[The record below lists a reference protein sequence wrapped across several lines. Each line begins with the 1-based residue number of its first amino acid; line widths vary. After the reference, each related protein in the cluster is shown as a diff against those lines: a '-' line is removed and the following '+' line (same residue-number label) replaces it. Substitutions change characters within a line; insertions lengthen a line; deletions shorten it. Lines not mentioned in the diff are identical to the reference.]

1 MLISI
6 GTVYVLSKARNGAI
20 VAVRELVS
28 IVSLE
33 MMILFLGV
41 ALLVGSV
48 ASLLTVNLSKVF
60 SRVMSR
66 VNYVDVIFGIILL
79 ITCLTFIFDGL
90 IGIVILV
97 TATCIGLMASFFGV
111 GKNHL
116 MGTLIVPVILY
127 FIL

>member
-6 GTVYVLSKARNGAI
+6 GTVYILSKARNGAI

-28 IVSLE
+28 VVSLE
-33 MMILFLGV
+33 MMLLFLGV

-48 ASLLTVNLSKVF
+48 ASILTVYLSKGF

-66 VNYVDVIFGIILL
+66 VNYTDVIFGIIML

-90 IGIVILV
+90 VGLVILI
-97 TATCIGLMASFFGV
+97 TATCVGLMASSFGV

-116 MGTLIVPVILY
+116 MGALIVPVILY
-127 FIL
+127 FVL